1 MSTPGTSGTA
11 GESQDVAAAASR
23 TVEASQVEATAV
35 AVASR
40 RLTRARAA
48 AAAAALA
55 SAPPSDSGAAGTED
69 TIEIEDDVT
78 IGSKRKP
85 KLKSWVWEE
94 FDRLQINGIWKAK
107 CKWCKKYLGGET
119 RNGTSH
125 LSGHLEICPDRSVR
139 KGLKQSSLKLTA
151 NPHDGIVTLEKYTFD
166 QDVARKELA
175 LMIIVHEYPLAMV
188 DHVGFRK
195 FCATL
200 QPLFK
205 VVSRNTIRKDILDMY
220 EVQKKSMVKYFR
232 SLSSRVAV
240 TTDMWTANHQ
250 RKGYMAVTA
259 HFLDDDWKLRSFLIR

>member
-85 KLKSWVWEE
+85 KLK
-94 FDRLQINGIWKAK
+94 
-107 CKWCKKYLGGET
+107 
-119 RNGTSH
+119 
-125 LSGHLEICPDRSVR
+125 
-139 KGLKQSSLKLTA
+139 
-151 NPHDGIVTLEKYTFD
+151 
-166 QDVARKELA
+166 
-175 LMIIVHEYPLAMV
+175 
-188 DHVGFRK
+188 
-195 FCATL
+195 
-200 QPLFK
+200 
-205 VVSRNTIRKDILDMY
+205 
-220 EVQKKSMVKYFR
+220 
-232 SLSSRVAV
+232 
-240 TTDMWTANHQ
+240 
-250 RKGYMAVTA
+250 
-259 HFLDDDWKLRSFLIR
+259 